1 MLRDKNG
8 QYLKEGDYICICD
21 KYLVQIHEFPS
32 VGMGFNVKDICG
44 VCPTIDPGCL
54 KANHRNIGNTQGQI
68 PLSFLDLTKIEKCT
82 KKERLELCI

>member
-44 VCPTIDPGCL
+44 GCP
-54 KANHRNIGNTQGQI
+54 RQV

-82 KKERLELCI
+82 KEERLELCI